1 MVIVGHAGGEGSEGE
16 QFEVRWTVAA
26 ADGGGATGRDGSR
39 ARSSR
44 SRSRKNSSSSNSTQ
58 DGEGDDAHPLLW
70 ESGDSATDS
79 ASEAGD
85 EVPPF
90 SLFVY
95 FPLFLSHGYES
106 IHLPNSTNQLPASLL
121 LLIFRFSLFSF
132 F

>member
-44 SRSRKNSSSSNSTQ
+44 SRSRNSSSSSRSGGSSISTQ
-58 DGEGDDAHPLLW
+58 DGEGKDAHLLLW
-70 ESGDSATDS
+70 ESGDSATES

-90 SLFVY
+90 YY
-95 FPLFLSHGYES
+95 F
-106 IHLPNSTNQLPASLL
+106 
-121 LLIFRFSLFSF
+121 
-132 F
+132 